1 MNIVN
6 KIKEKNRLIAVI
18 AYIVFII
25 IMNINF
31 YTKFINL
38 QEQNINSKIIYLVL
52 SIIISVIIGLLI
64 LFIHKEKN
72 LKPEKVF
79 VILALILGTM
89 NMLSTPLLRGHD
101 EAYHWYKSYAVSMGK
116 LVQIKNE
123 EGWQGDNLPSKVSGI
138 YEIQGEYKDI
148 DFASS
153 KKAWKYARDD
163 SKTND
168 IRFTYNAPTAMYP
181 PIQMIPQAIGIFL
194 ARTIGL
200 DVYMQGMFGRL
211 GNLIFFV
218 VMGYFA
224 IKLLPRK
231 KYFLV
236 LLLLCPK
243 VVYISSTMSG
253 DVFVNMTAILFTS
266 YIFKLREEKKLLTK
280 KDIAILL
287 ILTPCIAVSKLVYFA
302 ICGLVLLIPKECFKN
317 ENKKALFVG
326 TVGILMMISMFA
338 WVAIANL
345 PVRPVYSCM
354 QADWVFANP
363 ISYLGVLI
371 RGVCNNFATWAL
383 DMVGGAMAW
392 HSDVNQEEI
401 VSIIIYIVLFLS
413 LLQDEKREKEK
424 YKVSE
429 YIGIITIAL
438 IVIAGII
445 TALYLEFTAMSGIG
459 GTEVTGVQGRYFTPL
474 ALILT
479 AIVPVKYI
487 ETKKKIDIRWLYI
500 ITILCQIPTLM
511 NMLAYYI

>member
-6 KIKEKNRLIAVI
+6 KFKEKNKLITII
-18 AYIVFII
+18 AYVVFII

-31 YTKFINL
+31 YTKFINI
-38 QEQNINSKIIYLVL
+38 QETNINLKILYLTL
-52 SIIISVIIGLLI
+52 SIIISIIIGLLI
-64 LFIHKEKN
+64 IFIGKEKS

-89 NMLSTPLLRGHD
+89 NMLATPLLRGHD
-101 EAYHWYKSYAVSMGK
+101 EGYHWYKSYAVSMGK
-116 LVQIKNE
+116 FIQIKNE

-138 YEIQGEYKDI
+138 YEIQGDYKNI

-153 KKAWKYARDD
+153 KEAWEYARDD
-163 SKTND
+163 SESND
-168 IRFTYNAPTAMYP
+168 IQFTYNAPTAMYP
-181 PIQMIPQAIGIFL
+181 PIQMIPQAVGILL

-211 GNLIFFV
+211 GNLIFFA

-243 VVYISSTMSG
+243 VLYISSTMSG
-253 DVFVNMTAILFTS
+253 DVFVNMTTILFTS
-266 YIFKLREEKKLLTK
+266 YIFKLREEKKLLNK

-302 ICGLVLLIPKECFKN
+302 ICGLVLLIPKECFKS
-317 ENKKALFVG
+317 ETKKALFIG
-326 TVGILMMISMFA
+326 AVGIIMMTSMFT

-345 PVRPVYSCM
+345 PVRPVYSYM
-354 QADWVFANP
+354 QKDWIFAHP
-363 ISYLGVLI
+363 ISYLGTLI
-371 RGVCNNFATWAL
+371 RGVCNNFTSWAL

-392 HSDVNQEEI
+392 HSDVNQAEI
-401 VSIIIYIVLFLS
+401 VSIIVYIALFLS
-413 LLQDEKREKEK
+413 LLQDEKKEKEK
-424 YKVSE
+424 YKISE
-429 YIGIITIAL
+429 YVGIITIAL

-445 TALYLEFTAMSGIG
+445 TALYLEWTAKWKIG
-459 GTEVTGVQGRYFTPL
+459 GTEITGIQGRYFTPL

-479 AIVPVKYI
+479 AIVPVKHI
-487 ETKKKIDIRWLYI
+487 ETKNKIDVRWLYI
-500 ITILCQIPTLM
+500 IIILCQIPTLM
-511 NMLAYYI
+511 NMLVYYI